1 MLDAVVSH
9 PKCHSFF
16 AEVLSLMASMPA
28 DEQSGLINSDDI
40 ETLVTMLD
48 EYKTHQVMENACG
61 AICNIVGQN
70 LALCRCR
77 LQKNVRPPSFQWW
90 SCRSTH
96 SRTGCGRGPL

>member
-1 MLDAVVSH
+1 MGPMLDAVVSH

-28 DEQSGLINSDDI
+28 DEQSGLIISDDI

-70 LALCRCR
+70 PELSRCFGAEGGLAPR
-77 LQKNVRPPSFQWW
+77 LVF
-90 SCRSTH
+90 
-96 SRTGCGRGPL
+96 GAVGRLT